1 MSCNV
6 WEPWTCGTQVIGQAG
21 STAASQGWDAICLAF
36 DDAASV
42 LFKAF
47 GDAFASISDVNLDS
61 SGIASPYG
69 IMLVIAMSVAALL
82 VFGQVMRTAWT
93 HDGTG
98 LAQALSGVAKAF
110 LAWLLTAAV
119 ATAGLAA
126 ADTTTQYIVNASF
139 GSQQALAGRLANLV
153 NWAGVGTATD
163 PSGLGT
169 QAVGGLSLLL
179 VLALVGIVLVIV
191 LWVEMLLRNAAIAV
205 LIAMTPIAAAGQVS
219 EATKTWWPRMVSATV
234 QLIILKPI
242 IALVFAVGFGMAGQS
257 SGIPALLQG
266 LLVLALAVFAW
277 PVIARF
283 FTFATIQAASSG
295 LSTALGFAL
304 GATAGRTGGGQR
316 TAGVDPDMFSQSME
330 DRIMA
335 SRGGTASSS
344 AGGGGLGGAGE
355 LAGTGAGSGA
365 GGGGGAAGGGAVLA
379 GIGLALRT
387 AQQVGNAMAGR
398 MEQTAAHAGMS
409 GAYPY
414 STVAGT
420 PRHGASRPAPGRQR
434 RPVLRA
440 RPADRRVR
448 RTRRSL
454 RPARPSSRMSLA
466 HPAATTAMPA
476 RMAAAME
483 GAAHD
488 QQRAVTP

>member
-1 MSCNV
+1 
-6 WEPWTCGTQVIGQAG
+6 
-21 STAASQGWDAICLAF
+21 
-36 DDAASV
+36 
-42 LFKAF
+42 
-47 GDAFASISDVNLDS
+47 
-61 SGIASPYG
+61 
-69 IMLVIAMSVAALL
+69 
-82 VFGQVMRTAWT
+82 
-93 HDGTG
+93 
-98 LAQALSGVAKAF
+98 
-110 LAWLLTAAV
+110 
-119 ATAGLAA
+119 
-126 ADTTTQYIVNASF
+126 
-139 GSQQALAGRLANLV
+139 
-153 NWAGVGTATD
+153 
-163 PSGLGT
+163 
-169 QAVGGLSLLL
+169 
-179 VLALVGIVLVIV
+179 
-191 LWVEMLLRNAAIAV
+191 MLLRNAAIAV
-205 LIAMTPIAAAGQVS
+205 LIAMSPIAAAGQVS

-257 SGIPALLQG
+257 TGISALLQG

-316 TAGVDPDMFSQSME
+316 TAGVDPDKFSQSME

-344 AGGGGLGGAGE
+344 EGGGGLGGAGE

-365 GGGGGAAGGGAVLA
+365 GGGGGAAGGGVVLA

-420 PRHGASRPAPGRQR
+420 PRHGAQPPQRLAGSGGLYSGPGQQTGEYEDASHPPPGPPQFPDEPGAPGGYDGDAG
-434 RPVLRA
+434 P
-440 RPADRRVR
+440 DGGGDGG
-448 RTRRSL
+448 
-454 RPARPSSRMSLA
+454 SS
-466 HPAATTAMPA
+466 T
-476 RMAAAME
+476 
-483 GAAHD
+483 
-488 QQRAVTP
+488 